1 MIHNGAS
8 SPPLLNHGLS
18 FRQELQMKMKV
29 CRMIDLLQEQL
40 VLIAFGLGT
49 LGKQP
54 DFPCG
59 LSSCPRVLMSSQE

>member
-1 MIHNGAS
+1 
-8 SPPLLNHGLS
+8 
-18 FRQELQMKMKV
+18 MKMKV
-29 CRMIDLLQEQL
+29 CRMNDLLQEQL